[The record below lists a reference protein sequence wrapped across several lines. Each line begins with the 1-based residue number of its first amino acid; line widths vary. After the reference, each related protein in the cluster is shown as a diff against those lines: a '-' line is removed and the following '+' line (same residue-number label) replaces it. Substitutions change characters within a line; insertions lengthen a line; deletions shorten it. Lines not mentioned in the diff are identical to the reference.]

1 MYSVRI
7 FFFIMTYSLMQLK
20 PAMDIERL
28 TPKLDSIMDYILAIP
43 IVQFANIQLKGDNIN
58 RKTVMM

>member
-1 MYSVRI
+1 
-7 FFFIMTYSLMQLK
+7 MQLK

>member
-28 TPKLDSIMDYILAIP
+28 TPKLDSIMVYILAIP